1 MNLPYSPNELIVF
14 AKRNKPVLGS
24 VCSVNN
30 DLLTVLSED
39 GKQIDIYSD
48 QIELKT
54 SIIIDSDRKLILR
67 GYRKELNESIK
78 EIDLEFLW
86 KQVAGSAER
95 MSFNDL
101 IEIYYDGK
109 AFNRDEILKIYWAI
123 NKDTVY
129 FKKLDGQYFPSSES
143 EVNSRLWEMEKEEK
157 RNQETSAAL
166 YYFKSFINED
176 VCFSGKSMFDMD
188 YFTNLIKHY
197 VVAESSKEK
206 YKEAKLFVHQL
217 GINTIEDATEFL
229 IRIGVWKSDA
239 SPDLKKLEEYGKFS
253 KRSLNEAE
261 SKILSPLEKDDFTD
275 LTSREVFTIDDENT
289 EDIDDAISIEL
300 KNDVVELGIH
310 ICNVAHYIKKGSS
323 LDIEART
330 KGQTI
335 YIPDRQI
342 SIFPQ
347 DLIKEKFSLFKANL
361 KPTMSLLLQL
371 DKKTYEIK
379 DYRFL
384 KSVISVSENLSYEQ
398 AAKEFLNEKKGK
410 ELANIAFA
418 LRRKRISKGAF
429 ILHLPELKI
438 SVGED
443 GRAATYKNYMNSI
456 PHIIIAELMILTNN
470 LAAKFIK
477 SYNIPSIFRIQD
489 EEVPQEGRELDT
501 NDPLYSTKVV
511 KYLRPSIT
519 HTSPD
524 PHKSLGLDSYVQI
537 TSPIRR
543 YFDLVAQRQ
552 IIGILEGDEW
562 TYDDKELS
570 DIISTVTNGFS
581 KRRLLQKER
590 KKYWLYKYLQDNI
603 EQNIKGIVSFVNET
617 NLSVYL
623 TDFFVE
629 IPIRNNS
636 VKNLKEYDEV
646 ILKVEQVDPLRKRL
660 KLKVIN
666 VN

>member
-1 MNLPYSPNELIVF
+1 MNLSYSPNELIVF

-24 VCSVNN
+24 VCSVND

-39 GKQIDIYSD
+39 GKQIDICSD

-54 SIIIDSDRKLILR
+54 SIIIDPDGKLILR
-67 GYRKELNESIK
+67 GYRKQLNESIK

-86 KQVAGSAER
+86 KQVAGSAEK
-95 MSFNDL
+95 MSFDDL

-109 AFNRDEILKIYWAI
+109 EFDRDEVLKIYWAV

-143 EVNSRLWEMEKEEK
+143 EVNSRLWEIEKEEK
-157 RNQETSAAL
+157 RNRETSAAL
-166 YYFKSFINED
+166 EYFKSFINED
-176 VCFSGKSMFDMD
+176 VHFCGKPAFDID
-188 YFTNLIKHY
+188 HFTDLIKHY
-197 VVAESSKEK
+197 VVAESNKEK
-206 YKEAKLFVHQL
+206 YKEARLFVHQL
-217 GINTIEDATEFL
+217 GISTAEDAAEFL
-229 IRIGVWKSDA
+229 IKTGAWENDA

-253 KRSLNEAE
+253 KRSLREVE
-261 SKILSPLEKDDFTD
+261 SKISSTLERDGLVD

-289 EDIDDAISIEL
+289 EDIDDAISVEL
-300 KNDVVELGIH
+300 KSDVVELGVH

-323 LDIEART
+323 LDIEARAN
-330 KGQTI
+330 GQTI
-335 YIPDRQI
+335 YIPDKQI
-342 SIFPQ
+342 GIFPQ
-347 DLIKEKFSLFKANL
+347 SLIKEKFSLFKADL
-361 KPTMSLLLQL
+361 KPAISLLLQL

-379 DYRFL
+379 DYRFMR
-384 KSVISVSENLSYEQ
+384 SVISVSNNLSYEQ
-398 AAKEFLNEKKGK
+398 AAKGFLKEEKGK
-410 ELANIAFA
+410 ELANIAIA

-438 SVGED
+438 SVNED

-477 SYNIPSIFRIQD
+477 SYKIPSIFRVQD

-501 NDPLYSTKVV
+501 NDPLYSIKVV

-519 HTSPD
+519 RTIPG
-524 PHKSLGLDSYVQI
+524 PHRSLGLDPYVQI

-552 IIGILEGDEW
+552 IIGILEGNEW

-570 DIISTVTNGFS
+570 DIISTVTNGFG

-590 KKYWLYKYLQDNI
+590 KKYWLYRYLQDNI
-603 EQNIKGIVSFVNET
+603 EQDIKGIVSFVNET

-623 TDFFVE
+623 TDLLIEV
-629 IPIRNNS
+629 PIRNNP
-636 VKNLKEYDEV
+636 VKDLKEYDEV
-646 ILKVEQVDPLRKRL
+646 VLKVEQVDPLRKRL
-660 KLKVIN
+660 KLKVID

>member
-1 MNLPYSPNELIVF
+1 MNLSYSPNELIVF

-24 VCSVNN
+24 VCSVND

-39 GKQIDIYSD
+39 GKQIDICSD

-54 SIIIDSDRKLILR
+54 SIIIDPDGKLILR
-67 GYRKELNESIK
+67 GYRKQLNESIK

-86 KQVAGSAER
+86 KQVAGSAEK
-95 MSFNDL
+95 MSFDDL
-101 IEIYYDGK
+101 IEIYCDGR
-109 AFNRDEILKIYWAI
+109 AFDRDEVLKVYWAV

-129 FKKLDGQYFPSSES
+129 FKKFDGQYFPSSES
-143 EVNSRLWEMEKEEK
+143 EVNSRLWEIEKEEK
-157 RNQETSAAL
+157 RNRETSAAL
-166 YYFKSFINED
+166 EYFKSFINED
-176 VCFSGKSMFDMD
+176 VHFCGKPAFDID
-188 YFTNLIKHY
+188 YFTDLIKHY
-197 VVAESSKEK
+197 VVAESNKEK
-206 YKEAKLFVHQL
+206 YKEARFFVHQL
-217 GINTIEDATEFL
+217 GISTAEDAAEFL
-229 IRIGVWKSDA
+229 IKTGAWENGA

-253 KRSLNEAE
+253 KSSLREVE
-261 SKILSPLEKDDFTD
+261 SKISSTLEKDGLVD

-289 EDIDDAISIEL
+289 EDIDDAVSVEL
-300 KNDVVELGIH
+300 KSDVVELGVH

-323 LDIEART
+323 LDIEARAN
-330 KGQTI
+330 GQTI
-335 YIPDRQI
+335 YIPDKQI
-342 SIFPQ
+342 GIFPQ
-347 DLIKEKFSLFKANL
+347 SLIKEKFSLFKADL
-361 KPTMSLLLQL
+361 KPAISLLLQL

-379 DYRFL
+379 DYRFMR
-384 KSVISVSENLSYEQ
+384 SVISVSNNLSYEQ
-398 AAKEFLNEKKGK
+398 AAKGFLKEEKGK
-410 ELANIAFA
+410 ELANIAIA

-438 SVGED
+438 SVNED

-477 SYNIPSIFRIQD
+477 SYKIPSIFRVQD

-501 NDPLYSTKVV
+501 NDPLYSIKVV

-519 HTSPD
+519 RTSPG
-524 PHKSLGLDSYVQI
+524 PHRSLGLDPYVQI

-552 IIGILEGDEW
+552 IIGILEGNEW

-570 DIISTVTNGFS
+570 DIISTVTNGFG

-590 KKYWLYKYLQDNI
+590 KKYWLYRYLQDNI
-603 EQNIKGIVSFVNET
+603 EQDIKGIVSFVNET

-623 TDFFVE
+623 TDLLIEV
-629 IPIRNNS
+629 PIRNNP
-636 VKNLKEYDEV
+636 VKDLKEYDEV
-646 ILKVEQVDPLRKRL
+646 VLKVEQVDPLRKRL
-660 KLKVIN
+660 KLKVID